1 MSYQKC
7 PVCDG
12 KGYTS
17 AAFGSCPTCTVCEGK
32 KIISELTGRPPK
44 SLDKTLISN
53 GREYNIV
60 DPAKIAEANKKI
72 AEQMQIA
79 RNKYLAAV
87 QKQNQSLS
95 EYRTSIDKK
104 FEYMHDVPADIQNI
118 IDNNFKD
125 LIE

>member
-12 KGYTS
+12 RGATEECGVRTK
-17 AAFGSCPTCTVCEGK
+17 CTVCEGK

-44 SLDKTLISN
+44 FTDKTLISN

-60 DPAKIAEANKKI
+60 DADKMYKQSKDIV
-72 AEQMQIA
+72 EQMKIA
-79 RNKYLAAV
+79 RNKYLLDV
-87 QKQNQSLS
+87 QKQENELIESRWD
-95 EYRTSIDKK
+95 EK
-104 FEYMHDVPADIQNI
+104 FRNLHDVPADIQNI